1 MKSLIAVLVGF
12 IFTINS
18 LPQKDART
26 VAHQVAP
33 RIVEPLQSVP
43 SSGNSSAV
51 TSSASLITKM
61 WNAYSTQGSFTNQIF
76 FDPYSNVITVAHQID
91 RSGLSGGQIVYQYSS
106 YGSGWSGQ
114 IGPVN
119 NDPPINMGM
128 HPNIAISNP
137 LHSYNKNDIAVSMSL
152 AGFGASWKYAAMV
165 TDTSFNPP
173 IFVTH
178 FDSVFSSADEMT
190 VDNNGNIYA
199 NWLTAQPW
207 WGDSLAQHVLF
218 RSTDRGVTWQKSGI
232 DKASDY
238 NSFCNGTKIEF
249 GYDDVGYIMAQA
261 QNPSG
266 DYDFALK
273 KTTNS
278 GQTWDANWSWVNWKN
293 VPYGGGTL
301 GDSVHALNYEVDLI
315 VNFFDRPFLGGTFVD
330 TSDGSATGV
339 YVISRVDSGWNA
351 QLVHR
356 LNTTAVFL
364 PGGLITLNEIE
375 FSRSH
380 NYNSMVMKFID
391 VHAVGD
397 TTPDIFIN
405 LFYDDGNFWPFPKNI
420 SNTPAIKEKFTQ
432 MSSRFSDIPD
442 LMVVPI
448 MYTLFGDNDQN
459 DLAEA
464 ELWYLPYVVTDV
476 RDGNAQVCNYKLS
489 NNFPNPFNPTTTIDY
504 TIGKSGHVK
513 LEILNSLGQ
522 VVAVLAN
529 EAQSAGTQRVNFTAK
544 NLPSGVYYYKL
555 TAGNF
560 VQTKKMILLR

>member
-1 MKSLIAVLVGF
+1 MKNLIAILVGF

-26 VAHQVAP
+26 VAHQAAP
-33 RIVEPLQSVP
+33 KLLEPMISVP
-43 SSGNSSAV
+43 SSGSSSLTPSNA
-51 TSSASLITKM
+51 TLITKM

-76 FDPYSNVITVAHQID
+76 FDPYSNVIAVVHQID

-106 YGSGWSGQ
+106 YGAGWSGQ

-119 NDPPINMGM
+119 NDPPINMGR

-137 LHSYNKNDIAVSMSL
+137 LQSFNKNDIAVSMSV
-152 AGFGASWKYAAMV
+152 AGMGASWKYAAMV

-173 IFVTH
+173 IFVSH

-190 VDNNGNIYA
+190 VDNYGNIYA

-218 RSTDRGVTWQKSGI
+218 RSTDRGVTWQKTGI

-238 NSFCNGTKIEF
+238 NSFFNGTKIEF
-249 GYDDVGYIMAQA
+249 GNGDVGYIMVQG

-266 DYDFALK
+266 KYDFGLK

-278 GQTWDANWSWVNWKN
+278 GQTWDANWNWVNWKN
-293 VPYGGGTL
+293 VPYGNGTL
-301 GDSVHALNYEVDLI
+301 GDSVHALNYDVDLI
-315 VNFFDRPFLGGTFVD
+315 VNFFDHPFLGGTFVD
-330 TSDGSATGV
+330 TADGSATGV
-339 YVISRVDSGWNA
+339 YVISDVDSGWKA
-351 QLVHR
+351 HLIHR
-356 LNTTAVFL
+356 LNTTALFL
-364 PGGLITLNEIE
+364 PGGLVTLNEVE
-375 FSRSH
+375 FSRS
-380 NYNSMVMKFID
+380 NYYSPIVMKFID

-397 TTPDIFIN
+397 TTPDIFISIYY
-405 LFYDDGNFWPFPKNI
+405 YDGEWGFPKNI
-420 SNTPAIKEKFTQ
+420 SNTPAVKEKFTQ

-442 LMVVPI
+442 MMVVPI

-476 RDGNAQVCNYKLS
+476 GDDDARVRNYKLL
-489 NNFPNPFNPTTTIDY
+489 NNYPNPFNPSTTIDY

-522 VVAVLAN
+522 VVAILVN
-529 EAQSAGTQRVNFTAK
+529 EVQSAGSKRVNFVAAY
-544 NLPSGVYYYKL
+544 LPSGVYFYKL
-555 TAGNF
+555 TAGEF
-560 VQTKKMILLR
+560 IETKKMLLLK